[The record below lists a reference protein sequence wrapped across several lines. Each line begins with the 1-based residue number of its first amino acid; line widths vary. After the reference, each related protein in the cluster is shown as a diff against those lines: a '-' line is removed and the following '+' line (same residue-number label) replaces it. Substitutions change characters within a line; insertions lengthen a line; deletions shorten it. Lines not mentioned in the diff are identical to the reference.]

1 MQLTEKTAGLDNAS
15 KEMLHNVDV
24 VSFIMQKVV
33 LEYQKYSI
41 ADIKDFIEE
50 STMSEDTDVSQ
61 GRTNTEVS
69 SDNKEY
75 QALNEKTS
83 DFDFTFDARNPDLSD
98 KEMQINI
105 HFDFEPQLDYRP
117 GYYIEKRGIYYL
129 SRRISSQLSL
139 VTDNTNYNKLE
150 KCYSIWICRD
160 RIPINE
166 RYSVSVYEF
175 KNTQN
180 SGGFT
185 PLHEAYDLMTLV
197 IIRLGDKAY
206 DGKKEDEYY
215 DLFKF
220 LNLIMY
226 PHDKNFI
233 NDMKPYVDFSN
244 NTELWKEADNM
255 SGLGMAVYR
264 DGVEQGEDN
273 ATVRLNKLISILI
286 SNNRIDDLEHSTK
299 DKEFQKKLLDELVPD
314 ESNE

>member
-1 MQLTEKTAGLDNAS
+1 MQLTEKTAGLDSAS
-15 KEMLHNVDV
+15 KEMLHNIEI

-41 ADIKDFIEE
+41 DDIKGFIEE
-50 STMSEDTDVSQ
+50 STMSDDTDVSQ
-61 GRTNTEVS
+61 GRTNTEVR

-83 DFDFTFDARNPDLSD
+83 DFDFTFDARNPELSN

-139 VTDNTNYNKLE
+139 VTDNTNYNKIE

-160 RIPINE
+160 RIPIKE

-180 SGGFT
+180 SGDYT
-185 PLHEAYDLMTLV
+185 PPNEAYDLMTLIV
-197 IIRLGDKAY
+197 IRLGDKVY
-206 DGKKEDEYY
+206 GGKEEDEYY

-226 PHDKNFI
+226 PHGKNFI

-244 NTELWKEADNM
+244 NPELWKEADNM
-255 SGLGMAVYR
+255 SGLGMAVYN
-264 DGVEQGEDN
+264 DGRED
-273 ATVRLNKLISILI
+273 ATECLNKLISILI
-286 SNNRIDDLEHSTK
+286 KNNRIDDLERSSK
-299 DKEFQKKLLDELVPD
+299 DIDYQNKLLEEYGLKP
-314 ESNE
+314 SKN

>member
-1 MQLTEKTAGLDNAS
+1 
-15 KEMLHNVDV
+15 
-24 VSFIMQKVV
+24 
-33 LEYQKYSI
+33 
-41 ADIKDFIEE
+41 
-50 STMSEDTDVSQ
+50 VSQ

-83 DFDFTFDARNPDLSD
+83 DFDFTFDAKNPKLSN

-105 HFDFEPQLDYRP
+105 HFDLEPQLDYRP
-117 GYYIEKRGIYYL
+117 GYFIEKRGIYYL

-160 RIPINE
+160 RIPISE

-180 SGGFT
+180 SCDFT
-185 PLHEAYDLMTLV
+185 PPHEAYDLMTLV
-197 IIRLGDKAY
+197 IIRLGNKVY
-206 DGKKEDEYY
+206 GGKEEDEYY

-244 NTELWKEADNM
+244 NPELWKEADNM
-255 SGLGMAVYR
+255 SGLGMAVYN
-264 DGVEQGEDN
+264 DGRED
-273 ATVRLNKLISILI
+273 ATERLNKLIERL
-286 SNNRIDDLEHSTK
+286 SNDNRIDDLVRSSK
-299 DKEFQKKLLDELVPD
+299 DINYQNKLLEEYGLKPS
-314 ESNE
+314 EN